1 MSRREIIFLSVHDVI
16 TVHDDTIV
24 HEGGMA
30 GLRDRGLLE
39 SAVMMPQAAFGGQY
53 LHDGIPAMAAAYLFH
68 ICQAHAF
75 HDGNKR
81 TSVVSAIAFLKANG
95 HDLTASNAELTAL
108 GLGVASGMLNKSDG
122 TAWMHQFAARMKTK
136 H

>member
-1 MSRREIIFLSVHDVI
+1 MSHTEILFLSVEDVI
-16 TVHDDTIV
+16 ILHDNTIA

-39 SAVMMPQAAFGGQY
+39 SAVMMPQAAFDGHY
-53 LHDGIPAMAAAYLFH
+53 LHDGIAAMAAAYLFH

-81 TSVVSAIAFLKANG
+81 AAVVSAIAFLRVNG
-95 HDLTASNAELTAL
+95 HDLTATNEELTAL
-108 GLGVASGMLNKSDG
+108 GLGVADGMLNKSN
-122 TAWMHQFAARMKTK
+122 TTIWMHQFSKRIKI
-136 H
+136 

>member
-1 MSRREIIFLSVHDVI
+1 MSHKKIIFLTVEDVI
-16 TVHDDTIV
+16 ILHDNTIA

-39 SAVMMPQAAFGGQY
+39 SAVMMPQAAFGGHY
-53 LHDGIPAMAAAYLFH
+53 LHDGIDAMAAAYLFH

-81 TSVVSAIAFLKANG
+81 AAVISAIAFLKVNG
-95 HDLTASNAELTAL
+95 HDLTATNEELITL
-108 GLGVASGMLNKSDG
+108 GLGVANGRLDKSD
-122 TAWMHQFAARMKTK
+122 TTIWMRKFSRRVRR
-136 H
+136 

>member
-1 MSRREIIFLSVHDVI
+1 MSKAEITFLSVEDVI
-16 TVHDDTIV
+16 TVHDDTIA
-24 HEGGMA
+24 HEGGLA

-108 GLGVASGMLNKSDG
+108 GLGVADDRLDKADA
-122 TAWMHQFAARMKTK
+122 TVWMHQFAKRKKT
-136 H
+136 